1 MKNRH
6 LFFLLISF
14 SVSVASVGGNHSNLC
29 YAENEYRLQFN
40 LARNN
45 QGEWVDDCAYMHYG
59 FDDVDWDYKW
69 TTCYPYAI
77 EHALLENNYGYTLYD
92 CCPGIISENPHY
104 ESWQSVED
112 VVNLVVGDLI
122 TMNYEVSY
130 SSKMPLCL
138 YEGESLICVRTTTNP
153 GGDFH
158 FMRHEMIDG
167 EYYWTQKFVESA
179 PLLYLY
185 EPEEMPWSVE
195 KARDNGCSAGD
206 FELYTSQVYYITYG
220 HSIFSFAENSNS
232 VGINSINLSQSS
244 QTLDCFQIPENING
258 KPVTSIGNNAFSSLN
273 NLEAVFIP
281 ELNTPIS
288 FGSNVFSSINH
299 DFKIF
304 VPESQLSYYQNQI
317 NLYPYLSKIIPY
329 YFDTIGTPVYITQES
344 LSFEGNEIGEW
355 ATYYDDDNFSN
366 GVSSGFLIED
376 ELFIVTVLNSYY
388 AYCSFNEIELDDI
401 ISVVLGISLDSSS
414 EGMEVFLLD
423 ENASYVDTYEVIN
436 GYLEIDLTSLINDEM
451 SSFALYPANS
461 NTNISFL
468 PDDAEISIT
477 FNSVVGIIL

>member
-1 MKNRH
+1 MKNRY

-14 SVSVASVGGNHSNLC
+14 SVSVASVGSNHLNLC

-45 QGEWVDDCAYMHYG
+45 QGEWVDNCAYMNYG
-59 FDDVDWDYKW
+59 EDTLDWNYEL

-77 EHALLENNYGYTLYD
+77 ERAILESYGEYCYYS
-92 CCPGIISENPHY
+92 CIPGSLDLTNHSC
-104 ESWQSVED
+104 SWQTVED
-112 VVNLVVGDLI
+112 VVELVVIDL
-122 TMNYEVSY
+122 TSLHYEVSY
-130 SSKMPLCL
+130 STNMPLHL
-138 YEGESLICVRTTTNP
+138 NEGESLICVRTTTNP

-158 FMRHEMIDG
+158 FMRYEMIDG
-167 EYYWTQKFVESA
+167 EYCWTQKFAESA

-195 KARDNGCSAGD
+195 KAWGTGCSGGD

-220 HSIFSFAENSNS
+220 HSIFSYSEDND
-232 VGINSINLSQSS
+232 VVEIDSINIS
-244 QTLDCFQIPENING
+244 QTSQNLGSLLIPENING
-258 KPVTSIGNNAFSSLN
+258 KPVISIGNNAFSSLN
-273 NLEAVFIP
+273 NLEAIFIP
-281 ELNTPIS
+281 ELYTPIS

-317 NLYPYLSKIIPY
+317 NLYPYLDKIVPY
-329 YFDTIGTPVYITQES
+329 YFDTTGTPAYITQET
-344 LSFEGNEIGEW
+344 LSFEGDEIGEW
-355 ATYYDDDNFSN
+355 TTYYDDDNYYN

-388 AYCSFNEIELDDI
+388 AYCSFNDIELDDI
-401 ISVVLGISLDSSS
+401 INVVLRISLDSFS

-436 GYLEIDLTSLINDEM
+436 GYLEINLTSLINDEM

-468 PDDAEISIT
+468 PEDVEMFTT
-477 FNSVVGIIL
+477 FNTIVEIEL

>member
-1 MKNRH
+1 MKNRY

-14 SVSVASVGGNHSNLC
+14 SVSVASVGSNHLNLC

-45 QGEWVDDCAYMHYG
+45 QGEWVDDCAYMNYG
-59 FDDVDWDYKW
+59 EDTSDWNYKW

-77 EHALLENNYGYTLYD
+77 ERAILESYGEYCNYS
-92 CCPGIISENPHY
+92 CIPGSLDLTNHSC
-104 ESWQSVED
+104 SWQTVED
-112 VVNLVVGDLI
+112 VVELVVIDL
-122 TMNYEVSY
+122 TSLHYEVSY
-130 SSKMPLCL
+130 SANMPLRL
-138 YEGESLICVRTTTNP
+138 NEGESLICVRTTTNP

-158 FMRHEMIDG
+158 FMHYEMIDG
-167 EYYWTQKFVESA
+167 EYCWTQKFVESA

-220 HSIFSFAENSNS
+220 HSIFSFAENNNC
-232 VGINSINLSQSS
+232 VCINSIDLSQSS
-244 QTLDCFQIPENING
+244 QTLDRFQIPENING

-273 NLEAVFIP
+273 NLEAIFIP
-281 ELNTPIS
+281 ELDMPIS

-317 NLYPYLSKIIPY
+317 NLYPYLSKITPY
-329 YFDTIGTPVYITQES
+329 YFDTIGTPVYIIQET

-355 ATYYDDDNFSN
+355 TTYYDDDNFSN

-388 AYCSFNEIELDDI
+388 AYCSLNDIELDDI

-477 FNSVVGIIL
+477 FNSAVGIML